1 MSTNDHYATLGV
13 ARTAT
18 ADEIKRAFRKLASQ
32 HHPDKGGDT
41 ARFQQ
46 IQAAYDVLGDPAKR
60 QAYDNPQPQFQG
72 FPNGFGAQFNM
83 GDIFSQMFGQHM
95 AGSAAQHPRRN
106 HMRMSLWITLRDV
119 VLGGQRQVALGSAQ
133 GQSTIEIDIPR
144 GINDGDMV
152 QYQGIAPGGQDL
164 VIEFRVQPNPQFR
177 RDELNLTTEHRVE
190 VWDMILGGEIEV
202 VNIEGIKLVVTIPP
216 LTANG
221 TTLRLRGHGIVDRRG
236 NQGDLFVKLQ
246 ARLPESIAPELVE
259 AIQQHR

>member
-1 MSTNDHYATLGV
+1 MNTNDHYATLGV
-13 ARTAT
+13 APTAT
-18 ADEIKRAFRKLASQ
+18 ADEIKRAFRRLASQ

-41 ARFQQ
+41 GKFQQ
-46 IQAAYDVLGDPAKR
+46 IQAAYDTLGDEAR
-60 QAYDNPQPQFQG
+60 RRAYDNPQPQFSG
-72 FPNGFGAQFNM
+72 FPGGAQFNM

-95 AGSAAQHPRRN
+95 AGAAAQHPRRN

-119 VLGGQRQVALGSAQ
+119 ATGGRRQVALGSAQ

-164 VIEFRVQPNPQFR
+164 VIEFRVQPHPQFR
-177 RDELNLTTEHRVE
+177 RDELNLTTEHRAG
-190 VWDMILGGEIEV
+190 VWDMILGGDTEV
-202 VNIEGIKLVVTIPP
+202 VNIEGSKLVITIPP

-221 TTLRLRGHGIVDRRG
+221 TTLRLRHRGIQDRHG

-246 ARLPESIAPELVE
+246 AQLPESIAPELAE
-259 AIQQHR
+259 AIRQHR

>member
-1 MSTNDHYATLGV
+1 MNTNDHYATLGV

-18 ADEIKRAFRKLASQ
+18 ADEIKRAFRRLASQ

-41 ARFQQ
+41 SKFQQ
-46 IQAAYDVLGDPAKR
+46 IQAAYDTLGDEAR
-60 QAYDNPQPQFQG
+60 RRAYDNPQPQFSG
-72 FPNGFGAQFNM
+72 FPGSAQFNM
-83 GDIFSQMFGQHM
+83 SDIFSQMFGQHM
-95 AGSAAQHPRRN
+95 AGAAQHPRRN

-119 VLGGQRQVALGSAQ
+119 ATGGRRQVALGSAQ

-164 VIEFRVQPNPQFR
+164 VIEFRVQPHPQFR
-177 RDELNLTTEHRVE
+177 RDELNLTMEHRAG
-190 VWDMILGGEIEV
+190 VWDMILGGDTEI
-202 VNIEGIKLVVTIPP
+202 VNIEGSKLVITIPP

-221 TTLRLRGHGIVDRRG
+221 TILRLRHRGIQDRHG

-246 ARLPESIAPELVE
+246 AQLPESIAPELAE
-259 AIQQHR
+259 AIRQHR